1 MIYVGRFNEEDLKKG
16 RDKIETKKAMEKHD
30 LKYTNT
36 KLIKHLNK
44 IIAIDIWVC
53 SKDEFTI

>member
-16 RDKIETKKAMEKHD
+16 KDKIEVKKAMEKHN

-36 KLIKHLNK
+36 KLVQKSNK
-44 IIAIDIWVC
+44 IIGIDIWVC
-53 SKDEFTI
+53 DENEFTI